1 MGKWARRLLWVAL
14 LVGTLSAAAL
24 LGASSVRTWME
35 LNDQQVVAG
44 QEAADLDRRIV
55 ELEREIDRRTGA
67 EAVRQAALCFGP
79 YVEPGREVYTILGLE
94 GCVAHA
100 GSG

>member
-1 MGKWARRLLWVAL
+1 MGKWARRLLLAAL
-14 LVGTLSAAAL
+14 VVGTVSAAAL

-35 LNDQQVVAG
+35 LNEQQTVA
-44 QEAADLDRRIV
+44 EHAAVDLDERIV
-55 ELEREIDRRTGA
+55 ELEREIDRRTSA

-79 YVEPGREVYTILGLE
+79 YVEPGTEVYTILGLE

-100 GSG
+100 GSE